1 MNKQELIDYLAAAGD
16 LTFMYNHT
24 WYFIS
29 GLPDDTYSCGVADSN
44 KDIEFSSIDDVLN
57 HFIVNGKPLKDI
69 LADIDW

>member
-1 MNKQELIDYLAAAGD
+1 
-16 LTFMYNHT
+16 MYNHT

-44 KDIEFSSIDDVLN
+44 KDIEFSSIDDVLD